1 MVSARRRTFTWS
13 KPVVPT
19 SAIGP
24 RDDTTTIPPLKC
36 DECAVELKGDVWVL
50 RELVARRSGGRRGT
64 NDPRSRRTLTVC
76 ETCWGRL
83 ARSVGT
89 VDLPCGVCGRIRHCD
104 ASSGFGARFQAL
116 HACSAECAGTARRG
130 PVRIVITLRCRWC
143 GEAFTAIRRGARYC
157 SAAHRKAAHHQAGNS
172 T

>member
-1 MVSARRRTFTWS
+1 MISARRCTFTWP
-13 KPVVPT
+13 KPVVST

-24 RDDTTTIPPLKC
+24 RDDTATIPPLNC
-36 DECAVELKGDVWVL
+36 DECAVELTGDVWVL
-50 RELVARRSGGRRGT
+50 RELVARRSGGRRGA

-83 ARSVGT
+83 ARAACT

-104 ASSGFGARFQAL
+104 ASSNFGARFQAL

-143 GEAFTAIRRGARYC
+143 GEAFTANRRGARYC
-157 SAAHRKAAHHQAGNS
+157 SAAHRKAAHHQASNS